1 VKQSTA
7 EAEKGEQQG
16 RFPPKFPCSRVASLQ
31 TRAPRPLI
39 HFHRSPSI
47 GQRSAA
53 QHRRP
58 QITREVHTLK
68 RPSML
73 TAAVSQLQLPAVPGR
88 ASGNCRRQGSAPC
101 QPRPQWRHCRHAS
114 RRRLAPA
121 AAATSSEDDSP
132 VEEGGFCMP
141 AFITAGRSV
150 CLAACVA
157 VWRVHCPAAAAS
169 AHAGSVARRPPSSP
183 VAHRNCCPH
192 LMQTTSAA
200 PASQCWMSRS
210 ETTQVRLPALRRPLP
225 PA

>member
-1 VKQSTA
+1 M
-7 EAEKGEQQG
+7 QQG
-16 RFPPKFPCSRVASLQ
+16 CKPPN
-31 TRAPRPLI
+31 RAPRPLI

-47 GQRSAA
+47 GHRSAA

-101 QPRPQWRHCRHAS
+101 QARPQRRHCRYAS

-141 AFITAGRSV
+141 AFITAGLPV

-157 VWRVHCPAAAAS
+157 VWHVHCPAAAAS
-169 AHAGSVARRPPSSP
+169 AHAGSVARRTPLPSCLLSPHILPSS
-183 VAHRNCCPH
+183 A
-192 LMQTTSAA
+192 QTTSAA
-200 PASQCWMSRS
+200 PASPYWMLRS
-210 ETTQVRLPALRRPLP
+210 ETIQVRLPALRGRGP
-225 PA
+225 PH